1 MGSCWCQLTGQASG
15 WQRAAGGWASG
26 APVVLQYW
34 RGGAGLG
41 VATQEGSVS
50 PLAAFSAQ
58 QASRLSGPREAQS
71 EPMGGSGEGATGE
84 GEGVAPQLGSLAA
97 PLKVQHSVLPAAG
110 GEEKSG
116 GGCLGFASLFAA
128 LGA

>member
-1 MGSCWCQLTGQASG
+1 M
-15 WQRAAGGWASG
+15 
-26 APVVLQYW
+26 VLQYW

-71 EPMGGSGEGATGE
+71 PPTGSSGEGATGAGE
-84 GEGVAPQLGSLAA
+84 GVGVAPQVGSLAA

-110 GEEKSG
+110 GGEKGG
-116 GGCLGFASLFAA
+116 GGCLGFAA
-128 LGA
+128 LRR